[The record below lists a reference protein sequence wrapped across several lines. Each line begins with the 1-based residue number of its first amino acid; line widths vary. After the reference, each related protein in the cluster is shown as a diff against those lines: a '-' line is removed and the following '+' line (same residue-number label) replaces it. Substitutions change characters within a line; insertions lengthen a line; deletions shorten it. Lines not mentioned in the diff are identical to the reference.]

1 MTDGYKFHEN
11 INQPL
16 GLQYNCVSVFDNV
29 AKVMIKIQHGVHLLL
44 VFDEAKVPNIGS

>member
-1 MTDGYKFHEN
+1 MTDGYKFPEN

-29 AKVMIKIQHGVHLLL
+29 AKVMIKIQHGVHFLL